1 MSELSHG
8 NNHLSVETGSGF
20 SFLLAGNRS
29 TRECVDVEVIAIEA
43 NSVNQFSNIL
53 QRSQWLHSKPFS
65 ISCSSCDQFCTLVP
79 LELFDHTQK
88 EKYLSLNCE
97 LKPNDVVWHY
107 TIHSIQC
114 ELVFAIDGTLKRD
127 FEKAFPAVVFR
138 HSAAL
143 MIDHIQ
149 SFINAKP
156 TLYINFYPGL
166 MQLAVMDN
174 RKLRFFNSYTW
185 KTAEDV
191 IYYALFVAEQLK
203 ISPQDARI
211 TLMGEV
217 NENDTIFNLLNR
229 YFGDVGFCPAV
240 QGVSY
245 SEKMKKHPPHR
256 FINPINQF
264 RCEL

>member
-8 NNHLSVETGSGF
+8 NNHLSVEAGSGF
-20 SFLLAGNRS
+20 SFLLAANRS
-29 TRECVDVEVIAIEA
+29 SCECVDVEILATEP
-43 NSVNQFSNIL
+43 NSVNLFSQIL
-53 QRSQWLHSKPFS
+53 QRSQWLQSKPYS
-65 ISCSSCDQFCTLVP
+65 ISLSCCDQYCTLVP
-79 LELFDHTQK
+79 LELFEHSQK

-97 LKPNDVVWHY
+97 PRPNDIVWHY

-114 ELVFAIDGTLKRD
+114 ELVFAIDSDLKRD
-127 FEKAFPAVVFR
+127 FEKNFPAIVFR

-149 SFINAKP
+149 SFMNAKT

-203 ISPQDARI
+203 ISPQEAKI

-217 NENDTIFNLLNR
+217 NENDPVFNLLNR
-229 YFGDVGFCPAV
+229 YFGDVAFCPQV

-245 SEKMKKHPPHR
+245 SENMKKQPAHR
-256 FINPINQF
+256 FVNLVNQF
-264 RCEL
+264 KCEL